1 MQNLDNKK
9 MKEIWKHINGYEDYM
24 VSNLGRVKSL
34 KRGKEKI
41 LVPLPNGKGY
51 YKVCLWRNGSQKSF
65 KIHRLVAEAFLD
77 NPNNLPIINH
87 RDENKQN
94 NAVSNLEWCNEKYNH
109 IYSCSKKVGCY
120 SNGKLIKIYDV
131 MRDAEKDGFKKS
143 AICNCCKRKL
153 NKHHGYQW
161 AYIN

>member
-41 LVPLPNGKGY
+41 LVPGELRKGY
-51 YKVCLWRNGSQKSF
+51 LGLNLCKNGSQKSF

-77 NPNNLPIINH
+77 NPDNLPQVNH
-87 RDENKQN
+87 IDQNKQN
-94 NAVSNLEWCNEKYNH
+94 NRVDNLEWCDNTYN
-109 IYSCSKKVGCY
+109 IRYSWAQKIGCFR
-120 SNGKLIKIYDV
+120 NGKLIKVYNA
-131 MRDAEKDGFKKS
+131 MQDAMKDGFFKS
-143 AICNCCKRKL
+143 AICKCCQGKR
-153 NKHHGYQW
+153 NHHHGYQW